1 MPIAAASPISPTHTA
16 TLAVGPDAG
25 NEEAGETGGG
35 PGGAAR
41 VSEFM
46 QKGYTS
52 FLFLNIE

>member
-16 TLAVGPDAG
+16 TAALGPEAG
-25 NEEAGETGGG
+25 NAEAA
-35 PGGAAR
+35 GGAAR

>member
-1 MPIAAASPISPTHTA
+1 MNSDTRAAPPGPPP
-16 TLAVGPDAG
+16 VGPDAG